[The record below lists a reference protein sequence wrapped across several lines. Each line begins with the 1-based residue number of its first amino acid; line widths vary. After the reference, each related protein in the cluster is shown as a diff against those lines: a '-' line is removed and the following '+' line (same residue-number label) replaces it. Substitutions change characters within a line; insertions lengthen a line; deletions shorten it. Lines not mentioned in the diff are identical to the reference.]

1 MSVST
6 KGLRKVNYKGQQYLW
21 YVSEEK
27 PRLPE
32 MGFVGAAVPPEPV
45 ERVLHVISSNKKLI
59 VHYHLPQA
67 GDEVAYLRV
76 EGPLFPRQPAAKEA
90 VVPRWRH
97 DLNRYPTADFVRRLI
112 HWCMGGEGTG

>member
-1 MSVST
+1 M
-6 KGLRKVNYKGQQYLW
+6 
-21 YVSEEK
+21 
-27 PRLPE
+27 PE
-32 MGFVGAAVPPEPV
+32 VGFVGAAVPPEPV